1 MFEQD
6 YIMRQIH
13 FLAKMVAKF
22 LFGIDSPTLTE
33 ELEDRLSENETGILK
48 TLIQMID
55 SGEIGKAE
63 DILFDI
69 IENKEKGYVETALLF
84 YTFLEKKSDEFLI
97 LSGFSREE
105 VNEGFR
111 DAMKMCGVEEILSE

>member
-63 DILFDI
+63 DILFDML
-69 IENKEKGYVETALLF
+69 ENNEKGCVETALLF
-84 YTFLEKKSDEFLI
+84 YTYLENKSDEFLI

-111 DAMKMCGVEEILSE
+111 DAVKLFGAEELLTE